1 MRIGQRFILLFV
13 ATLGVTAFG
22 LTLHDET
29 MQRSISFQRQSIYQ
43 EKNAQTTSMCKKY
56 SSIMPLSVSLKGK
69 AISIQGADSFAVSQI
84 AGYAR
89 GALPGTPVF
98 ANGEYIESIGYG
110 FPAFVRTGAPADAIL
125 VKVSAQ
131 QVETGTVE
139 KSQILQSGERGMTV
153 TVTDSAGNMLG
164 EWKGVMGG
172 ECYNYYGRN
181 QAPLDAF
188 FASKRSMVSFQ
199 LDRKFTSP
207 YQDLQFEIQATH
219 NSNQVALPG
228 DFSTPASTLGC
239 EASLIQENNAR
250 DKTLQITTGVGKI
263 MFRYIQEDQMLPA
276 VTCNEDQ
283 YAILFRT
290 PEQVSVVTLNRHGQ
304 IQGVG
309 RVPFK
314 KIVDREA
321 FRDVRIEKGKLHA
334 TLWAFEPDKKGTLF
348 AHDGMTLAVALGTAP
363 ELAKESGNNLG
374 LIKYTG
380 CNEPPKLSPEIQ
392 VHELPNMTPAYEY
405 VYVPGQAPV
414 PFRSVV
420 VDAPLQSVAVSF
432 PKAATEMVWLIQAT
446 PGTDLRYVEITSDKP
461 QTVLM
466 RGNNT
471 VVNVAKDA
479 SCPTL
484 FSGTSRSSFHN
495 IRRAYAGSG
504 GREAIGLVLLANG
517 NPFVSREFTEQA
529 VNAFGYQHVSSMSGY
544 FMKLKEEG
552 ILEEATPEDIQRF
565 NDYYYQSLSFGRK
578 LASWFRLDPG
588 LDIHTGTG
596 TGYIVKGAFALP
608 NYPEGSST
616 TPPPFT
622 NPLLL
627 VEKGAPIPS
636 GNLQTYIVLDANSI
650 SCAGAQS
657 TCPWAK

>member
-22 LTLHDET
+22 LTLHEET
-29 MQRSISFQRQSIYQ
+29 MQRSFAFQSQLIHQ
-43 EKNAQTTSMCKKY
+43 EKNAQATSMCKQY
-56 SSIMPLSVSLKGK
+56 SSITPLSVSLKGK
-69 AISIQGADSFAVSQI
+69 AISIQGADSYAVSQV

-89 GALPGTPVF
+89 AALPGTPIF
-98 ANGEYIESIGYG
+98 ASGEYIESIGYG
-110 FPAFVRTGAPADAIL
+110 FPVFVRTGAPADAIV
-125 VKVSAQ
+125 VKVNAQ
-131 QVETGTVE
+131 QVVTGKE
-139 KSQILQSGERGMTV
+139 IKSPIPRSGEQNLTV
-153 TVTDSAGNMLG
+153 TVIDSAGKMLG
-164 EWKGVMGG
+164 EWKGFTGG
-172 ECYNYYGRN
+172 DCYSYYGRN
-181 QAPLDAF
+181 RTPLDAF
-188 FASKRSMVSFQ
+188 FASKRSMVSYQ
-199 LDRKFTSP
+199 LDKQRTP
-207 YQDLQFEIQATH
+207 LYQDLQFEIQATH
-219 NSNQVALPG
+219 TNQVARPA
-228 DFSTPASTLGC
+228 DFSIPASMPGC
-239 EASLIQENNAR
+239 EASLIQESSVR
-250 DKTLQITTGVGKI
+250 DKTLQISTGVGRI
-263 MFRYIQEDQMLPA
+263 MFRYIQEDQTLPA
-276 VTCNEDQ
+276 VACNEDQ
-283 YAILFRT
+283 YAIMFRT
-290 PEQVSVVTLNRHGQ
+290 PTQVSVVTLDRNGH

-314 KIVDREA
+314 KVVDREA

-334 TLWAFEPDKKGTLF
+334 TLLTFEQNNKGALS
-348 AHDGMTLAVALGTAP
+348 AHDGMALAVALGAAP
-363 ELAKESGNNLG
+363 EPAKASGDNLG

-380 CNEPPKLSPEIQ
+380 CNEPPKLDPEIQ

-420 VDAPLQSVAVSF
+420 IDAPLQSVAVSF

-446 PGTDLRYVEITSDKP
+446 PGTDLRYVEITSNWP
-461 QTVLM
+461 QTVLI

-471 VVNVAKDA
+471 VVNVAKDTT
-479 SCPTL
+479 CPTL
-484 FSGTSRSSFHN
+484 FSGTLRSRFQN

-529 VNAFGYQHVSSMSGY
+529 VSAFGYQHLFSMSGY

-552 ILEEATPEDIQRF
+552 IIEEATPEDLQRF

-588 LDIHTGTG
+588 LDIHTGTS
-596 TGYIVKGAFALP
+596 TAYVVKGAFALP
-608 NYPEGSST
+608 NYPEGAST
-616 TPPPFT
+616 TLPPFT
-622 NPLLL
+622 NPILL

-636 GNLQTYIVLDANSI
+636 GNLQTYIVLDANTI
-650 SCAGAQS
+650 SCAGTQS